1 MIRKHWKL
9 AVGLFLVLI
18 LVVVLVPRLTRSVPP
33 FQPPA
38 DRQISAWG
46 SLDSETAQELQS
58 ILDKNVNSLEV
69 LGLQAYVRTSEGK
82 TWSGASGTTD
92 LAREHPLQRD
102 DIIRIGSVTK
112 AFTAVLVLE
121 LVEAGDLSLEDPLTR
136 WFPGFPNAESITVRQ
151 LLNHSS
157 RIPEYIPR
165 VMLKSILPSTYWQPE
180 EVVDIIAQD
189 ETPFAPGNGWEYSN
203 TNYVLLGLIAEEV
216 SGKTVTQLLHEQIL
230 DPLDLDQTYFVPY
243 EPAPA
248 GPVPGFDRDLSSFPG
263 MLDIGSDNTSWATA
277 AFTSGALASTAEDLG
292 IFFERLF
299 AGALLSPAMMEE
311 MTAFI
316 SAPNPDFPEQTG
328 YGLGLMQLEVE
339 GRELVG
345 HVGWFMGS
353 TAIAM
358 VAPDNNQVI
367 VVTSNLSRPDL
378 VDVLLDLQEGI
389 VTCHLP

>member
-9 AVGLFLVLI
+9 AVGLVLVLI
-18 LVVVLVPRLTRSVPP
+18 LVALSVPRLTRSVPP

-38 DRQISAWG
+38 DRPLSAWG
-46 SLDSETAQELQS
+46 PLDSETTLELQS
-58 ILDKNVNSLEV
+58 ILDEQVNLLQV
-69 LGLQAYVRTSEGK
+69 PGLQAYVRTSEGQ
-82 TWSGASGTTD
+82 TWSGAGTTD
-92 LAREHPLQRD
+92 LDRKHLLQQD
-102 DIIRIGSVTK
+102 DVLRVGSVTK
-112 AFTAVLVLE
+112 TFTAVLILK
-121 LVEAGDLSLEDPLTR
+121 LVEAGDLSLEDPLAK
-136 WFPGFPNAESITVRQ
+136 WFPEFPNAEAITVRQ

-157 RIPEYIPR
+157 RIPEYIPK
-165 VMLKSILPSTYWQPE
+165 VMLKSILPSTYWQAE
-180 EVVDIIAQD
+180 EVVDIVAQD
-189 ETPFAPGNGWEYSN
+189 ETPFAPGSGWEYSN

-230 DPLDLDQTYFVPY
+230 DPLDLDHTYFVPY

-292 IFFERLF
+292 VFFDRLF
-299 AGALLSPAMMEE
+299 AGALLSPATMGE

-328 YGLGLMQLEVE
+328 YGLGLMQLEVG
-339 GRELVG
+339 GREFVG

-358 VAPDNNQVI
+358 VAPDKNQVI

-378 VDVLLDLQEGI
+378 VDVLFDLQEGI